1 MASISSVGFGSGLF
15 SSDLIDQLVEVEREP
30 TVKRLDLREAEI
42 NTQLSDFGRIQ
53 SALINLRLSAR
64 VLSNPDALGT
74 LKATSTASN
83 FSATVD
89 DSSAITGTY
98 SVEVTALAQ
107 AHSIATGVFVDKE
120 TTLGTGTLNIT
131 AGGTSAAI
139 TIDNGNNTLEGVR
152 DAINAESSLNVSA
165 SVIDTGSGYQLV
177 LAATETGLDNAIEV
191 TVTDDDGNN
200 TDTSG
205 LSQLAFN
212 GSAQNLT
219 ETVAALDSSVK
230 INGITLTRSSNVIDD
245 AITGV
250 TLNLSG
256 KNAGSPATL
265 KLELDSDGITDRV
278 QDFVDKYNELQT
290 LVNEVTA
297 FDTSTNQAG
306 SLLGDA
312 SLRNIMSQTR
322 NLLGSVVGGLESAG
336 VRTLSEVGITTKAS
350 TGEASTD
357 SGTLIFNSTTFKQKL
372 ASSRDDIMA
381 IFAEQG
387 RTSDSQ
393 VKFLS
398 STDLTKAGS
407 YSINVTQLATR
418 GALTGSLGL
427 VAPVTIDDNN
437 NTFKIKVNGVDSAD
451 ITLTNGSYTLDQL
464 TTEIAT
470 QINADSNLKGANA
483 TVNVSVDGSN
493 QLQITSTTYGSSS
506 SVEITQIDTNTTAT
520 LGLSVVAGTAGVD
533 VAGTINGKTATGVGQ
548 TLKAATGDDST
559 GIQVQITGGATGD
572 RGTVTFIE
580 GVAEQL
586 VSLVTNFVSV
596 DGALTTKTDGLNT
609 TLQQISNERVKL
621 DERLESFRERITKQ
635 FIAADILVTK
645 LQSTQDYIKQQLDA
659 LNGVNKNN

>member
-1 MASISSVGFGSGLF
+1 MASISSVGFGSGVF
-15 SSDLIDQLVEVEREP
+15 SSELIDQLVQVEREP
-30 TVKRLDLREAEI
+30 TVKRLDQREAEI

-64 VLSNPDALGT
+64 VLSNPDALGA

-89 DSSAITGTY
+89 DSSAVTGTY
-98 SVEVTALAQ
+98 SVEVTELAQ
-107 AHSIATGVFVDKE
+107 AHAIATGVFVDKE

-152 DAINAESSLNVSA
+152 DAINAESDLGVTA

-177 LAATETGLDNAIEV
+177 LAATETGLDNAVEV
-191 TVTDDDGNN
+191 NVTDDDGNN
-200 TDTSG
+200 IDTSG

-245 AITGV
+245 AIEGV
-250 TLNLSG
+250 TLNLTG

-265 KLELDSDGITDRV
+265 KLELDSSGITERV

-297 FDTSTNQAG
+297 FDTSTNQSG

-322 NLLGSVVGGLESAG
+322 NLLGSIVSGLESAG
-336 VRTLSEVGITTKAS
+336 VRTLSEIGITTKAS
-350 TGEASTD
+350 IGESSSD
-357 SGTLIFNSTTFKQKL
+357 SGTLIFDATTFKQKL

-387 RTSDSQ
+387 RTTDSQ

-427 VAPVTIDDNN
+427 AAPVTIDDDNN
-437 NTFKIKVNGVDSAD
+437 NFKIKVNGVESAD
-451 ITLTNGSYTLDQL
+451 ITLTNGSYTLDEL

-493 QLQITSTTYGSSS
+493 QLQITSTKYGSSS
-506 SVEITQIDTNTTAT
+506 TIEFTQVDTNSAAT
-520 LGLSVVAGTAGVD
+520 LGLSVATGTAGVD
-533 VAGTINGKTATGVGQ
+533 VAGTINGQTATGVGQ
-548 TLKAATGDDST
+548 TLKAATDDDST
-559 GIQVQITGGATGD
+559 GIKVQITGGSTGD

-586 VSLVTNFVSV
+586 VSLVTSFVSV
-596 DGALTTKTDGLNT
+596 DGALSTKTDGLNT
-609 TLQQISNERVKL
+609 TLQQISDERVKL
-621 DERLESFRERITKQ
+621 DERLESFRDRITKQ

-659 LNGVNKNN
+659 LNGVNQKS

>member
-350 TGEASTD
+350 TGESSTD
-357 SGTLIFNSTTFKQKL
+357 GGTLIFDATTFKQKL

-393 VKFLS
+393 VKFLA

-437 NTFKIKVNGVDSAD
+437 NTFKIKVNGVESAD